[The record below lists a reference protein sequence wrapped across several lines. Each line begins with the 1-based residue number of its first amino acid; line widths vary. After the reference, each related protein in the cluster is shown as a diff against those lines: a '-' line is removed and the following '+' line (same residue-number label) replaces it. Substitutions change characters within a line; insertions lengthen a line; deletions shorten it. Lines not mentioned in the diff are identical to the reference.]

1 MFGRSRNAGGQEKV
15 SGRGALTL
23 TASANGYPAG
33 ASFVR
38 MVASAKC
45 VAWRAMGRIDDRLK
59 ELGVTLPPPRAPLAN
74 YVPAR
79 RVGNLVYTA
88 GQVSGTVERE
98 IKGKLGAE
106 LTVEQGREAARMCA
120 LNCLAALLTVLG
132 SLDGVKQLVR
142 VGAFVNS
149 AAGFNQQP
157 MVANGA
163 SDLFV
168 DIFGDAGRHARTA
181 VGVNELPAG
190 FAVEVELIAEV
201 A

>member
-1 MFGRSRNAGGQEKV
+1 
-15 SGRGALTL
+15 
-23 TASANGYPAG
+23 
-33 ASFVR
+33 
-38 MVASAKC
+38 
-45 VAWRAMGRIDDRLK
+45 MGRIDDRLK
-59 ELGVTLPPPRAPLAN
+59 ELGVTLPPPRTPLAN

-88 GQVSGTVERE
+88 GQVSATVERE

-106 LTVEQGREAARMCA
+106 LTVEQGREAARVCA
-120 LNCLAALLTVLG
+120 LNCLAAVLTVLQ
-132 SLDGVKQLVR
+132 SLDSVKQLVR

-168 DIFGDAGRHARTA
+168 EIFGDAGRHARTA

-201 A
+201 G

>member
-1 MFGRSRNAGGQEKV
+1 
-15 SGRGALTL
+15 
-23 TASANGYPAG
+23 
-33 ASFVR
+33 
-38 MVASAKC
+38 
-45 VAWRAMGRIDDRLK
+45 MGRIDDRLR
-59 ELGVTLPPPRAPLAN
+59 ELGISLPPPRAPLAN

-88 GQVSGTVERE
+88 GQVSGTVDNE

-106 LTVEQGREAARMCA
+106 LSLEQGRDAARVSA
-120 LNCLAALLTVLG
+120 LNCLAALLTVID
-132 SLDGVKQLVR
+132 SLDKVTQLVR

-149 AAGFNQQP
+149 AAGFTQQP
-157 MVANGA
+157 AVANGA

-168 DIFGDAGRHARTA
+168 EIFGDAGRHARTA
-181 VGVNELPAG
+181 IGVNELPAG

>member
-1 MFGRSRNAGGQEKV
+1 
-15 SGRGALTL
+15 
-23 TASANGYPAG
+23 
-33 ASFVR
+33 
-38 MVASAKC
+38 
-45 VAWRAMGRIDDRLK
+45 MGRIEDRLQQ
-59 ELGVTLPPPRAPLAN
+59 LGISLPAPRAPLAN

-88 GQVSGTVERE
+88 GQVSGNADAE

-106 LTVEQGREAARMCA
+106 LSVEQGREAARVCA
-120 LNCLAALLTVLG
+120 LNCLTALMTVVD
-132 SLDGVKQLVR
+132 SLDSVKQVVR

-157 MVANGA
+157 AVANGA

-168 DIFGDAGRHARTA
+168 EVFGDAGKHARTA

-190 FAVEVELIAEV
+190 YAVEVELVVEV
-201 A
+201 

>member
-1 MFGRSRNAGGQEKV
+1 
-15 SGRGALTL
+15 
-23 TASANGYPAG
+23 
-33 ASFVR
+33 
-38 MVASAKC
+38 
-45 VAWRAMGRIDDRLK
+45 MGRIDDRLR
-59 ELGVTLPPPRAPLAN
+59 ELGLSLPPARAPLAN

-88 GQVSGTVERE
+88 GQVSGTVEQE

-106 LTVEQGREAARMCA
+106 LTVDQGRAAARMCA
-120 LNCLAALLTVLG
+120 LNCLAALLTVID
-132 SLDGVKQLVR
+132 SLDSVKQLVR

-157 MVANGA
+157 AVANGA

-168 DIFGDAGRHARTA
+168 EIFGDAGRHARTA

-190 FAVEVELIAEV
+190 FSVEVELVAEV
-201 A
+201 